1 MTAQLQSTL
10 QSLEPA
16 LKEKLRIIT
25 ADRETDVETMRSRTT
40 PWKTFFEEEHADDA
54 QKSIGKRIKRIGGV
68 GEHRQGDGL
77 EKIERMA
84 EEVVRFHCDIM
95 STSSDLRNC
104 I

>member
-16 LKEKLRIIT
+16 LKEKLRKIT

-54 QKSIGKRIKRIGGV
+54 QTGLRGRIKRIGGA
-68 GEHRQGDGL
+68 GERGGGDGL
-77 EKIERMA
+77 EKIERWA
-84 EEVVRFHCDIM
+84 EEVVCLVLQRHTGAC
-95 STSSDLRNC
+95 SW
-104 I
+104 